1 MGTALG
7 WLDQTG
13 SFYHDGRVKTH
24 LWRTGQKRNFA
35 RFWHHVVEIFNL
47 MLGVD
52 PLLFHGAKR

>member
-1 MGTALG
+1 MWTALG